1 VSEIAFRAGR
11 SCLHAMD
18 IDAQI
23 LLLISGVADIRTAAK
38 H

>member
-1 VSEIAFRAGR
+1 LDVAEVEDCSK
-11 SCLHAMD
+11 